1 MPQDKAFING
11 ALMPR
16 DPSARSP
23 VIVMAVED
31 ADATVDRG
39 QRDWRHHADH
49 ALNPCAF
56 DRIKR
61 RML

>member
-31 ADATVDRG
+31 ADATVGRG
-39 QRDWRHHADH
+39 QRD
-49 ALNPCAF
+49 
-56 DRIKR
+56 
-61 RML
+61 

>member
-11 ALMPR
+11 GLMPR

-31 ADATVDRG
+31 ADATVERVKKENVIG
-39 QRDWRHHADH
+39 VITPIMR
-49 ALNPCAF
+49 
-56 DRIKR
+56 
-61 RML
+61 